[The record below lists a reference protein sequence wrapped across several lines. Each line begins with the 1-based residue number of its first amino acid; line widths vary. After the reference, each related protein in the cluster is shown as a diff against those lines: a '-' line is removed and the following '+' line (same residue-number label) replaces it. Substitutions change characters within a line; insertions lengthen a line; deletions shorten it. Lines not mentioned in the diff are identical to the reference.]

1 MHQEEIDIDNFD
13 IESCLEKTEE
23 ENKLGQALDKYLPEI
38 NFHVTIS
45 EHISYFVAY
54 NTKGGVYFIEFSNN
68 SGNYMIKAYIH
79 EETTTKVRS
88 LEIKETNLSRL
99 RTDFLILMGNLLGIP
114 YKDTIFW
121 TRKKKTEQELKI
133 LKEICPKYYNIDSG
147 SLSFPDEPGNMSFT

>member
-1 MHQEEIDIDNFD
+1 MTPEEIDIDNFD

-23 ENKLGQALDKYLPEI
+23 ESKLGQALDKYLPEI
-38 NFHVTIS
+38 NFHIRIS
-45 EHISYFVAY
+45 ARISYFFMYTKCNEAY
-54 NTKGGVYFIEFSNN
+54 IIDFSNSSKKYIVELYTIN
-68 SGNYMIKAYIH
+68 DIKR
-79 EETTTKVRS
+79 KPRS
-88 LEIKETNLSRL
+88 LEVKDTNLSRL